1 MAEYVNNHIHTTYS
15 FSPYTPAQAV
25 KKAKESGLMTAGI
38 MDHDSVGGAKQF
50 IAAGKKEGIAT
61 TTGFECRVRMD
72 GTPFY
77 GRRLNNPDQIS
88 NAYVACHGIP
98 HQHIDTAQAWLA
110 PYRKRRNVR
119 NRRMVE
125 TMNKRLLTDT
135 DMRIDF
141 DRDVAGVS
149 MCADGGSVT
158 ERHILYALVEQLLSH
173 AGGGAAL
180 VRLLENKMGMAL
192 GEKQRAALLNTDGQY
207 YEYTLLGILKSSL
220 IGSFYIGA
228 TDECPMVQEFL
239 SFVRSIGAIPAYA
252 YLGDV
257 GDSVTGD
264 KKARRFE
271 DGYLDDLFPW
281 LKETGFLAVT
291 YMPTRNTARQLLR
304 VMKLCDDYALFQIS
318 GEDINS
324 PAQGFRCAAL
334 ELPEYKRLITSA
346 WALIGH
352 ENAASEDVE
361 NGIFSCRSKRKM
373 PSLQDRIRHFA
384 ARGRCGS

>member
-15 FSPYTPAQAV
+15 FSPYTPVQAV
-25 KKAKESGLMTAGI
+25 KKAKDSGLMTAGI

-50 IAAGKKEGIAT
+50 IEAGRKEGIAT
-61 TTGFECRVRMD
+61 TAGFECRVRMD
-72 GTPFY
+72 GTPFD
-77 GRRLNNPDQIS
+77 GQRLNNPDQIS

-110 PYRKRRNVR
+110 PYRQRRNIR
-119 NRRMVE
+119 NRHMVE
-125 TMNKRLLTDT
+125 TINGRLLAGTG
-135 DMRIDF
+135 MRIDF
-141 DRDVAGVS
+141 DRDVAGIS

-158 ERHILYALVEQLLSH
+158 ERHITYALVAKLLAH
-173 AGGGAAL
+173 VDKGAAL
-180 VRLLENKMGMAL
+180 VRLLEGEMGMHL
-192 GEKQRAALLNTDGQY
+192 SEKQRAALLDAEGQY
-207 YEYTLLGILKSSL
+207 YDYTLLGILKSSL
-220 IGSFYIGA
+220 IGSFYIDA
-228 TDECPMVQEFL
+228 TDECPMAQEFV

-264 KKARRFE
+264 KKAQRFE
-271 DGYLDDLFPW
+271 DGYLDELFPW
-281 LKETGFLAVT
+281 LKEAGFLAVT
-291 YMPTRNTARQLLR
+291 YMPTRNTEQQLQR

-334 ELPEYKRLITSA
+334 ELPEYKHLVTST

-352 ENAASEDVE
+352 ENAASADVE
-361 NGIFSCRSKRKM
+361 NGMFSWKNAREM
-373 PSLQDRIRHFA
+373 PELQDRICHFA
-384 ARGRCGS
+384 ALGRAGR